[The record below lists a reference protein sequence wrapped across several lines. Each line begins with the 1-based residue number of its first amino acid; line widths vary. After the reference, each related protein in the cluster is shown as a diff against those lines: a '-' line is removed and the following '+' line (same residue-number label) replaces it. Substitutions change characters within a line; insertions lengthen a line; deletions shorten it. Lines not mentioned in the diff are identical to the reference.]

1 MNLLKN
7 NNKLLYLG
15 RSCRDVLCSAD
26 RNAHMDSVR
35 DDIST
40 LLLANKNQ
48 EPLQNML
55 FIRDETVFGKA
66 WKNNFLLFF

>member
-1 MNLLKN
+1 MWV
-7 NNKLLYLG
+7 YLG
-15 RSCRDVLCSAD
+15 LSCRNVFCSTD
-26 RNAHMDSVR
+26 CNAHMSTAR